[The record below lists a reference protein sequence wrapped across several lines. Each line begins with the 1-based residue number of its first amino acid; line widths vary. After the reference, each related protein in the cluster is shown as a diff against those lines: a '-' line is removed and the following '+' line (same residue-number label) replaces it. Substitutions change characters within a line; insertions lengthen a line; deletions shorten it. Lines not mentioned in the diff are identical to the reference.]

1 MILEILKAVCF
12 FSMIAVWIA
21 AENIPLCA
29 VLLVLCFS
37 AGIVAGNL
45 EERKAGKHGNF
56 KK

>member
-1 MILEILKAVCF
+1 MKTLEAICF
-12 FSMIAVWIA
+12 FGIIAAWIA

-29 VLLVLCFS
+29 VLLILCFS

>member
-12 FSMIAVWIA
+12 FSMIAAWIA

-29 VLLVLCFS
+29 VLLILCFS